1 MLARTGTVLGLLL
14 LLTAM
19 PVQAAM
25 PAAPDPNI
33 GVFLGTARLYSPAHR
48 TLGTRSL
55 TRPGTGRDGA
65 DQEAFLEAMLP
76 VFGPDLARRIATEP
90 CAAAYVPASAIGGLS
105 PLVSGSGPDLA
116 WSRFAPTP
124 VQQVLD
130 LLIERQP
137 VPAIMIGASG
147 MGMVG
152 LRTVDLKVATGNGDL
167 FGPDSAGVFVTDL
180 NLRARNATDEA
191 TGIAPPALMLVGIGM
206 VCLAPGAR
214 RRRPQRARVGPVAQA
229 AVGSVRSR
237 KR

>member
-1 MLARTGTVLGLLL
+1 MLARTGSVLGLLL

-19 PVQAAM
+19 P
-25 PAAPDPNI
+25 PAADPGV
-33 GVFLGTARLYSPAHR
+33 GVFLGNARLYSSAHR
-48 TLGTRSL
+48 TLGARSL
-55 TRPGTGRDGA
+55 GGGGKGA
-65 DQEAFLEAMLP
+65 PDQEAFLAAMLP
-76 VFGPDLARRIATEP
+76 VFGPDLMRRITAEP

-105 PLVSGSGPDLA
+105 PLVSGNGPDLA

-130 LLIERQP
+130 LLVERQP
-137 VPAIMIGASG
+137 MPGIMIGAS
-147 MGMVG
+147 G

-180 NLRARNATDEA
+180 NLRARNATGEA
-191 TGIAPPALMLVGIGM
+191 TGIAPPALMLIGIGM

-214 RRRPQRARVGPVAQA
+214 RRRPQRARVRPLAQI
-229 AVGSVRSR
+229 VVRSVRSR